1 MFLFYIYLSRSMGS
15 NDFGFYYYIIT
26 LIATLVI
33 FCKCGFDL
41 LLIRFI
47 PKLLVEKRL
56 NQLKG
61 ILIYTNTS
69 CIKNSIYVIA
79 VFLAIIFLL
88 NEISPVKSIFLY
100 LIGISLLPFLT
111 LLQINQAKL
120 NGFKEIVLSQLPE
133 RIILP
138 VFIIICVYFYTELF
152 ANELKAVSMLYIHL
166 FVLIFVFMISKLFLH
181 HTTKRFSKIA
191 EPEFR
196 TKYWKSISTHL
207 IVITAGYMILT
218 NIDVLMIGVILDKEL
233 SGVYGIASRI
243 SVFIAFGLF
252 AMNTILAPQISKL
265 YTEKKMN
272 TLKSLLFKTSRLN
285 LLISS
290 LLFLLILY
298 FNHEVLN
305 LFGVKYSEGAVALII
320 LCAGQIINISTGS
333 VGILMTMTGLEAITA
348 KIIIFSI
355 VLNII
360 LNITLIPYLSIEGAA
375 IATAITVAISNL
387 LMLYYSYRE
396 TGINASPIRLVKW
409 NV

>member
-1 MFLFYIYLSRSMGS
+1 MGS

-26 LIATLVI
+26 LIVTLVI
-33 FCKCGFDL
+33 FTKYGFDL

-47 PKLLVEKRL
+47 PKFLAEKRL

-88 NEISPVKSIFLY
+88 NEISPIKSIFLY

-166 FVLIFVFMISKLFLH
+166 FVLVCVFMISKLFLY

-243 SVFIAFGLF
+243 SIFIAFGLF

-290 LLFLLILY
+290 LLFLLIVY

-375 IATAITVAISNL
+375 IATAITVAVSNL